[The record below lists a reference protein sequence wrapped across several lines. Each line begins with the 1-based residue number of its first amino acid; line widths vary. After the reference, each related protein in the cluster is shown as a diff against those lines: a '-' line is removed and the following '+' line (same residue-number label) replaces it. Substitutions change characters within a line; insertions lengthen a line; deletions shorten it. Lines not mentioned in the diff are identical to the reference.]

1 MASTSCAQL
10 PVAEL
15 KDRLVE
21 LTGILHERQRLLVSG
36 HPLQDEDRLWDRG
49 VRDGHTIHLVERPE
63 GAAALPPPSP
73 HPAGA
78 SLLAAVGPA

>member
-1 MASTSCAQL
+1 MSCGNKIVCAQL
-10 PVAEL
+10 PVTEL

-36 HPLQDEDRLWDRG
+36 HPLQDGDRLCDRG

-63 GAAALPPPSP
+63 GAAALPPPPPP

-78 SLLAAVGPA
+78 GLLI